1 MRKALCFVFLLT
13 LTFAS
18 YTVGAQQD
26 PAIPELPR
34 LAIDNFSPVAR
45 DQIQQAYADARAR
58 PADDAAS
65 GRLGMILQTYGLF
78 QESAVCYRRGGRL
91 APSSFCLG
99 YYPGV
104 VEAAGGHCE
113 PGAGPICLGLPI

>member
-1 MRKALCFVFLLT
+1 MRKALCFVFCLT

-34 LAIDNFSPVAR
+34 LTIDNFSPVAR
-45 DQIQQAYADARAR
+45 DQIQEAYADARAR
-58 PADDAAS
+58 PADDVAS

-78 QESAVCYRRGGRL
+78 QEAAVCYRRGRRL
-91 APSSFCLG
+91 AAARFWLG
-99 YYPGV
+99 
-104 VEAAGGHCE
+104 HLLRSC
-113 PGAGPICLGLPI
+113 PGA